1 MLNYLMRLPPG
12 RMGEGASMNQMAL
25 DLCHP
30 REGDFDGGMLEECRV
45 GLQVLEGCNLV
56 SGSSFY
62 IPLRF
67 RVVQVISNRFAETP
81 AGLAADTC
89 TRTAAP
95 TQGTSGWRRSL
106 RRTRYVGEG
115 FEK

>member
-56 SGSSFY
+56 SGSSSV
-62 IPLRF
+62 LHSLA
-67 RVVQVISNRFAETP
+67 ISCGASNF
-81 AGLAADTC
+81 
-89 TRTAAP
+89 
-95 TQGTSGWRRSL
+95 
-106 RRTRYVGEG
+106 
-115 FEK
+115 